1 MTGACRYA
9 WLDSPIGPLL
19 AATLGSGLAWLSYV
33 RPGNSDAVAEL
44 GHCVGSL
51 PVEDPNALRDIEA
64 QLVEYFD
71 ATRRDFDF
79 PLDWSLG
86 PTGFAAQALK
96 VTATIP
102 YGETMSYGEVAAEAG
117 SPGAARAVG
126 NAMRANSIA
135 IVVPCHR
142 VLAAGGRI
150 GGYMGGEAS
159 GLSIKRHLLDLER
172 CTYRA

>member
-9 WLDSPIGPLL
+9 TIDSPIGPLL
-19 AATLGSGLAWLSYV
+19 AATTGSGLAWLGYV
-33 RPGNSDAVAEL
+33 TPGRPRGVADL
-44 GHCVGSL
+44 AHRVGAM
-51 PVEDPNALRDIEA
+51 PVEDPVALRDVEA
-64 QLVEYFD
+64 QLADYF
-71 ATRRDFDF
+71 AGGRRMFDF
-79 PLDWSLG
+79 ALDLSLG
-86 PTGFAAQALK
+86 PGGFAAQALK

-159 GLSIKRHLLDLER
+159 GLSVKRHLLALEGVTAR
-172 CTYRA
+172 

>member
-9 WLDSPIGPLL
+9 WIDSPIGPLL
-19 AATLGSGLAWLSYV
+19 AASLGSGLAWLTYAT
-33 RPGNSDAVAEL
+33 PGRGDAVAEL
-44 GHCVGSL
+44 AHHAGAT
-51 PVEDPNALRDIEA
+51 PVEDGAALREVA
-64 QLVEYFD
+64 GQLGEYF
-71 ATRRDFDF
+71 AGGRRAFDF

-86 PTGFAAQALK
+86 PRGFMAQALK
-96 VTATIP
+96 VTASIP

-126 NAMRANSIA
+126 NAMRSNSIA

-150 GGYMGGEAS
+150 GGYMGGEVN
-159 GLSIKRHLLDLER
+159 GLSIKRTLLDLER
-172 CTYRA
+172 CSYRA

>member
-9 WLDSPIGPLL
+9 WIDSPIGPLL
-19 AATLGSGLAWLSYV
+19 AATTGSGLAWLSYV
-33 RPGNSDAVAEL
+33 TPGGGDPVAEL
-44 GHCVGSL
+44 AHHSGTA
-51 PVEDPNALRDIEA
+51 PVEDRKALRDVQA
-64 QLVEYFD
+64 QLAEYF
-71 ATRRDFDF
+71 AGGRRTFEF
-79 PLDWSLG
+79 PLDLSLG
-86 PTGFAAQALK
+86 PGGFAAQALK

-150 GGYMGGEAS
+150 GGYMGGEAN

-172 CTYRA
+172 CAYRG

>member
-33 RPGNSDAVAEL
+33 TPGRGDPVGEL
-44 GHCVGSL
+44 GHRAGTA
-51 PVEDPNALRDIEA
+51 PVEDARALREVA
-64 QLVEYFD
+64 GQLGEYFD
-71 ATRRDFDF
+71 GGRREFAF
-79 PLDWSLG
+79 PLDWSVG

-102 YGETMSYGEVAAEAG
+102 YGEAMSYGEVAAEAG

-126 NAMRANSIA
+126 NAMRANAIA

-150 GGYMGGEAS
+150 GGYMGGEAN

-172 CTYRA
+172 CAYRP